1 MSQDPD
7 RPRASAPASS
17 RREFL
22 AALAGAVAL
31 GRETLAMQA
40 PGRGGIPVRP
50 LGRSGASVS
59 IVGYGG
65 WDCVIGDSEADCI
78 ARLHEAIDLGI
89 TFMDNAWEYHDG
101 RAEEVMGRALAAPG
115 MRDRVFLM
123 TKVCARDYAGAKR
136 QIEDSLRRLRTERV
150 DLLQFHAIQYADDP
164 ERVFDPERGGMKAAL
179 EARREGKVR
188 FLGFSGH
195 RDPRTHL
202 RMIGMHPWDTVQMPL
217 NLLDAQ
223 YRSFEKAVLPV
234 CREKGIGALGMKSL
248 AGQDARLPR
257 DLKLDWELCRR
268 YAMSLPVSTTICGM
282 QTREEMRSMVRI
294 ARDFKPLVAADVER
308 LLVATAAAAGDGHI
322 EEYKDPK
329 SGYGCSYQDAVLKAE
344 A

>member
-1 MSQDPD
+1 MRQDEAD
-7 RPRASAPASS
+7 GARAAGPS

-22 AALAGAVAL
+22 GALAGAVAL
-31 GRETLAMQA
+31 GREALALQG
-40 PGRGGIPVRP
+40 PGPSGIPLRP
-50 LGRSGASVS
+50 LGRTGASIS

-65 WDCVIGDSEADCI
+65 WDCVIGDGEAECI

-89 TFMDNAWEYHDG
+89 TFMDNGWEYHEG
-101 RAEEVMGRALAAPG
+101 RAEELMGKALAAPG
-115 MRDRVFLM
+115 KRDQVFLM
-123 TKVCARDYAGAKR
+123 TKVCARDYEGVRR
-136 QIEDSLRRLRTERV
+136 QVEDSLRRLRTDRV

-179 EARREGKVR
+179 EAKTAGKVR

-195 RDPRTHL
+195 RAPETHL
-202 RMIGMHPWDTVQMPL
+202 RMIGMHPWDSVQMPL

-223 YRSFEKAVLPV
+223 YRSFEKAVLPA

-257 DLKLDWELCRR
+257 ELKIDWELCRR
-268 YAMSLPVSTTICGM
+268 YAMSLPVATTICGM
-282 QTREEMRSMVRI
+282 QTREEVRGMARI
-294 ARDFKPLVAADVER
+294 ARDFKPLTAADVEP
-308 LLVATAAAAGDGHI
+308 LLAAARGPAQDGRI

-329 SGYGCSYQDAVLKAE
+329 SGYGCSYQDAVLKE

>member
-1 MSQDPD
+1 MSRDD
-7 RPRASAPASS
+7 SGRPTASTTQPS
-17 RREFL
+17 RRTFL
-22 AALAGAVAL
+22 SALAGVLAL
-31 GRETLAMQA
+31 GRETLAMQN
-40 PGRGGIPVRP
+40 PGPSGIPLRP

-65 WDCVIGDSEADCI
+65 WDCVIGHGEAECI
-78 ARLHEAIDLGI
+78 GRLHEAIDLGI
-89 TFMDNAWEYHDG
+89 TFMDNGWEYHDG
-101 RAEEVMGRALAAPG
+101 RAEELMGKALAAPG
-115 MRDRVFLM
+115 RRDQVFLM
-123 TKVCARDYAGAKR
+123 TKVCARDYTGAKR
-136 QIEDSLRRLRTERV
+136 QIEDSLRRLRTDRI

-164 ERVFDPERGGMKAAL
+164 ERGGMKAAL
-179 EARREGKVR
+179 EAKKAGKVR
-188 FLGFSGH
+188 FFGFSGH
-195 RDPRTHL
+195 RDPQTHL

-257 DLKLDWELCRR
+257 DLKVDWELCRR

-282 QTREEMRSMVRI
+282 QTREEVRGMARI
-294 ARDFKPLVAADVER
+294 ARGFTPLTAPDVER
-308 LLVATAAAAGDGHI
+308 LLGVAKQPAQDGHI

-329 SGYGCSYQDAVLKAE
+329 SGYGCSYQDGVLKAE

>member
-1 MSQDPD
+1 MRQDDHSRSRGAGP
-7 RPRASAPASS
+7 S

-22 AALAGAVAL
+22 GALAGALAV
-31 GRETLAMQA
+31 GRETLAMQS
-40 PGRGGIPVRP
+40 PGPSGIPVRP

-65 WDCVIGDSEADCI
+65 WDCVIGEGEADCI

-89 TFMDNAWEYHDG
+89 TFMDNAWEYHEG
-101 RAEEVMGRALAAPG
+101 RAEELMGKALAVPG
-115 MRDRVFLM
+115 KRDQVFLM
-123 TKVCARDYAGAKR
+123 TKVCARDYEGVKR
-136 QIEDSLRRLRTERV
+136 QIEDSLRRLRTDRV
-150 DLLQFHAIQYADDP
+150 DLLQFHAVQYADDP

-179 EARREGKVR
+179 EAKKAGKVR
-188 FLGFSGH
+188 FFGFSGH
-195 RDPRTHL
+195 RAPETHL
-202 RMIGMHPWDTVQMPL
+202 RMIGMHPWDSVQMPL

-257 DLKLDWELCRR
+257 ELKIDWELCRR
-268 YAMSLPVSTTICGM
+268 YAMSLPVATTICGM
-282 QTREEMRSMVRI
+282 QTREEMRGMARI
-294 ARDFKPLVAADVER
+294 ARGFKPLTAADVEP
-308 LLVATAAAAGDGHI
+308 LLAAAREAAQDGRI

-329 SGYGCSYQDAVLKAE
+329 SGYGCSYQDAVLKAR

>member
-1 MSQDPD
+1 
-7 RPRASAPASS
+7 
-17 RREFL
+17 
-22 AALAGAVAL
+22 
-31 GRETLAMQA
+31 
-40 PGRGGIPVRP
+40 
-50 LGRSGASVS
+50 
-59 IVGYGG
+59 VGYGG

-89 TFMDNAWEYHDG
+89 TFMDNAWEYNEG
-101 RAEEVMGRALAAPG
+101 RSEEFMGKALAAPG
-115 MRDRVFLM
+115 RRDQVFLM
-123 TKVCARDYAGAKR
+123 TKVCARDYTGAKR
-136 QIEDSLRRLRTERV
+136 QIEESLRRLRTDRV

-179 EARREGKVR
+179 EAKAAGKVR

-195 RDPRTHL
+195 RDPQTHL

-223 YRSFEKAVLPV
+223 YRSFEKTVLPV

-257 DLKLDWELCRR
+257 DVKVDWELCRR

-282 QTREEMRSMVRI
+282 QTREEMRGMARI
-294 ARDFKPLVAADVER
+294 ARGFKPLSAADVEE
-308 LLVATAAAAGDGHI
+308 LLGASKTAAADGRI

>member
-1 MSQDPD
+1 MHS
-7 RPRASAPASS
+7 ASPS

-22 AALAGAVAL
+22 GALAGVLAL
-31 GRETLAMQA
+31 RGETLALQS
-40 PGRGGIPVRP
+40 PGPGGIPVRP
-50 LGRSGASVS
+50 LGRTGVSVS

-65 WDCVIGDSEADCI
+65 WDCVIGEGEADCI

-101 RAEEVMGRALAAPG
+101 RAEELMGKALAAPG
-115 MRDRVFLM
+115 KRDQVFLM
-123 TKVCARDYAGAKR
+123 TKVCARDYVGVKR
-136 QIEDSLRRLRTERV
+136 QVEDSLRRLRTDRI

-179 EARREGKVR
+179 EAKAAGKIR

-195 RDPRTHL
+195 RDPQTHL
-202 RMIGMHPWDTVQMPL
+202 RMIGMHPWHSVQMPL
-217 NLLDAQ
+217 NILDAQ

-257 DLKLDWELCRR
+257 DLRVDWELCRR

-282 QTREEMRSMVRI
+282 QTREEMRGMARI
-294 ARDFKPLVAADVER
+294 ARDFKPLTAADVEP
-308 LLVATAAAAGDGHI
+308 LLAAARGSAQDGHI

-329 SGYGCSYQDAVLKAE
+329 SGYGCSWQDAVLKAE